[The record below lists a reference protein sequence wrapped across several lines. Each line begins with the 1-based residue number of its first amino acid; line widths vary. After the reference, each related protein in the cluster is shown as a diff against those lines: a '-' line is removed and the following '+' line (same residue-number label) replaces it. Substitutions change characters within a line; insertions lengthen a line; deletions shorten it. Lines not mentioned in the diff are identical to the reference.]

1 MGGGTAVGL
10 DGNIN
15 TRGLASESSLEDRQ
29 DTIESKQSSS
39 FTNPHTSIDRI
50 TRQDGA
56 RRELVDES
64 VYVF

>member
-1 MGGGTAVGL
+1 MYG
-10 DGNIN
+10 I
-15 TRGLASESSLEDRQ
+15 ASESSLEDRR

-39 FTNPHTSIDRI
+39 FSNPHTSIDRI
-50 TRQDGA
+50 TKQDGA